1 MSKENKSETKKAKST
16 KDTKTNESVKK
27 AEKKVKGL
35 WEEFKKFISR
45 GNVIDMAVG
54 VVIGGAFSAIVT
66 SVVNVLMSVCT
77 WGVPGGISGLITVL
91 PAANPTQAG
100 LAGVGQSFSTT
111 DIVEMTEQYALNTY
125 GITITSGD
133 ATFLDYQTQMLNS
146 YNLYGNTYVYSGA
159 AIINWGAIINA
170 VISFLIIAIVLF
182 TVLKVVKGIR
192 AKTIGATEKIKE
204 KLPHE
209 EVKEETETEDKKAE

>member
-1 MSKENKSETKKAKST
+1 MSKEKESKTKEAKAEKAE
-16 KDTKTNESVKK
+16 KEKENVKK
-27 AEKKVKGL
+27 AENKIKGL
-35 WEEFKKFISR
+35 WGEFKKFISR

-91 PAANPTQAG
+91 PAANAAQQG
-100 LAGVGQSFSTT
+100 LAGVGQSFSTA
-111 DIVEMTEQYALNTY
+111 DIVKVTEQYALSTY

-146 YNLYGNTYVYSGA
+146 YNLYGTTYVYSGA

-182 TVLKVVKGIR
+182 TVLKIVKGIR
-192 AKTIGATEKIKE
+192 TKTTEAAEKIKE
-204 KLPHE
+204 TIAHE
-209 EVKEETETEDKKAE
+209 KAKEEAKAEDKKAE